1 MKKTLLTG
9 GLLLGFF
16 TLLPAAHA
24 DSLEEDFVNQLSRC
38 DRSLFEFIRKNREA
52 LQDYAP
58 VENRGRVARFRLTD
72 EEEGR
77 QIVNFKKPMVV
88 NGIRYTGCFQSYLE
102 LPLSDAPSGTLKPYY
117 WGLAADSNINAATI
131 AASLPQQN
139 FKRAGEGF
147 MANPQLI
154 SDVRRSLKWQH
165 NSMASDGTAPAE
177 NTVERVLYITPRKS
191 KKTHE
196 LNCTIQGYIPAALAK
211 TILPA
216 W

>member
-1 MKKTLLTG
+1 MKKTLFTG
-9 GLLLGFF
+9 SLLLGFF
-16 TLLPAAHA
+16 TLLPATHA

-58 VENRGRVARFRLTD
+58 VENRGRVARFRLSD
-72 EEEGR
+72 NEEG
-77 QIVNFKKPMVV
+77 QQSVSFKKPMVV
-88 NGIRYTGCFQSYLE
+88 NGIRYIGFFQKYLE
-102 LPLSDAPSGTLKPYY
+102 QPLSYGSNGTLKAYY
-117 WGLAADSNINAATI
+117 WGLTAESNTDAATI
-131 AASLPQQN
+131 AASLPQHN
-139 FKRAGEGF
+139 FKRTGEGF

-165 NSMASDGTAPAE
+165 NSMASEGTVPAE
-177 NTVERVLYITPRKS
+177 NTVERVMYIAPSGTQQ
-191 KKTHE
+191 E
-196 LNCTIQGYIPAALAK
+196 LSCTIQGYIPAALTK